1 MGFGTDM
8 SLHKIGSPNV
18 PSNYRGISLLNVMGK
33 IFTKVLNNRLV
44 MWGNVY
50 SKFYEEQ
57 AGFREKYCTVD
68 QIFLLNS
75 VVQKYLS
82 RPKGRFYCAFVDFS
96 TAFDGIQHNLLF
108 YALVKKGVHGN
119 FIKVIQSMYKSLKS
133 CVKTPQGLTEVFDC
147 STVQDKGV
155 Y

>member
-1 MGFGTDM
+1 
-8 SLHKIGSPNV
+8 
-18 PSNYRGISLLNVMGK
+18 
-33 IFTKVLNNRLV
+33 

-57 AGFREKYCTVD
+57 TGFREKYCTVD
-68 QIFLLNS
+68 QIFVLNS
-75 VVQKYLS
+75 IVQKYLS

-96 TAFDGIQHNLLF
+96 TAFDCIHHNLLF

-133 CVKTPQGLTEVFDC
+133 CVLLKVKLRSLIVAR
-147 STVQDKGV
+147 VQDKGV
-155 Y
+155 C

>member
-1 MGFGTDM
+1 
-8 SLHKIGSPNV
+8 
-18 PSNYRGISLLNVMGK
+18 
-33 IFTKVLNNRLV
+33 

-68 QIFLLNS
+68 QIFVLNS

-96 TAFDGIQHNLLF
+96 TAFD
-108 YALVKKGVHGN
+108 
-119 FIKVIQSMYKSLKS
+119 
-133 CVKTPQGLTEVFDC
+133 
-147 STVQDKGV
+147 
-155 Y
+155 

>member
-1 MGFGTDM
+1 M
-8 SLHKIGSPNV
+8 
-18 PSNYRGISLLNVMGK
+18 
-33 IFTKVLNNRLV
+33 
-44 MWGNVY
+44 
-50 SKFYEEQ
+50 
-57 AGFREKYCTVD
+57 
-68 QIFLLNS
+68 LNS

-96 TAFDGIQHNLLF
+96 TAFDCIQHNLLF

-147 STVQDKGV
+147 STGTRQGCILSPLFFTPFLNEYIDMIKDSTCQGV
-155 Y
+155 YVNEFLPNLMAGPAICG